1 MESKYPQNTQDELE
15 KEIDCFCTDQYV
27 QERHELFQELRKFR
41 VDIATEILLD
51 IRRLQK
57 RSRIIETDSTRK
69 EKYWKEREKLEMQI
83 NNLAFSPYV
92 TS

>member
-1 MESKYPQNTQDELE
+1 MESKYPQYTQDDLE
-15 KEIDCFCTDQYV
+15 KEIDCFCGDQYV
-27 QERHELFQELRKFR
+27 QERHELFQELRKLSA
-41 VDIATEILLD
+41 DIATEILFD
-51 IRRLQK
+51 IRHLQK